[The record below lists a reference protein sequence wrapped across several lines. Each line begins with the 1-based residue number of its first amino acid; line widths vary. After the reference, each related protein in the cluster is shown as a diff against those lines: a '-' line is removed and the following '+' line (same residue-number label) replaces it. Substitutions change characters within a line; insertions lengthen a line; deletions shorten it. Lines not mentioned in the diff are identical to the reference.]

1 MIKNKRHISF
11 IDNYMTNGFNATR
24 AYMSAYP
31 DSKYTSAD
39 ASARNLL
46 EDARIKAEIERRQEE
61 NRKKYEITKEEII
74 EVVKSILFENRKGG
88 QMYSLKAA
96 EILNK
101 MMGFN
106 AVEKQEINV
115 TQNREIPLFPDVDY
129 DEEKQ

>member
-1 MIKNKRHISF
+1 
-11 IDNYMTNGFNATR
+11 MTNGFNATR